1 MIWTTHC
8 SGKLKSPKTSPMR
21 SLMVAVYGAAFA
33 VTAALVA
40 LAAVL
45 PTILIELG
53 NFEAEWKAELARIKV
68 NVDTKRY

>member
-1 MIWTTHC
+1 MIWTTRV
-8 SGKLKSPKTSPMR
+8 SGKLKPAKTSPMR

-53 NFEAEWKAELARIKV
+53 SFEAEWQAEIARIKV
-68 NVDTKRY
+68 NFTKNN